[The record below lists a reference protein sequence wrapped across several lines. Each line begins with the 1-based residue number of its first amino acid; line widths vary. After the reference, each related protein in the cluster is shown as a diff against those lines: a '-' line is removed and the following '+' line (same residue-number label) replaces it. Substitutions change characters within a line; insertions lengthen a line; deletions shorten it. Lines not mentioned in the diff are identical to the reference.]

1 MSGGALAL
9 SLLLAGAA
17 RETPAPQPPSI
28 RWEKNFDAA
37 LRKAKSV
44 GKPVL
49 VDFWAEW
56 CAWCHRLDQSTYVD
70 PWVVRK
76 AQAFV
81 AVKIDTEGSRK
92 EQQIAEKYQ
101 VRTLPTIV
109 FLSPEGRQLLRV
121 PFQGPGQFPNTL
133 DAALQ
138 AAQRVTAWEDALARN
153 PDDPRA
159 LYALGAHLF
168 EQEYIEDA
176 RDLLRKAVERDAQ
189 EDAENRRRARML
201 LAIVEH
207 VSRNF
212 GEAERLVK
220 EALALPPNPEDQPM
234 LLFVLGRTYVSWGRQ
249 ADAVATLEVIVRE
262 YPSSPVAAKAR
273 EALFNLRQ
281 R

>member
-1 MSGGALAL
+1 MSSALAL
-9 SLLLAGAA
+9 SLLLAGG
-17 RETPAPQPPSI
+17 TPDVPALLSPPAI
-28 RWEKNFDAA
+28 KWEKNFEAA
-37 LRKAKSV
+37 LKKAKTS
-44 GKPVL
+44 GKPII

-81 AVKIDTEGSRK
+81 AVKVDTEGSRK
-92 EQQIAEKYQ
+92 EQAIAERYQ

-121 PFQGPGQFPNTL
+121 PFQGPGQFPRTL
-133 DAALQ
+133 EVALQ
-138 AAQRVTAWEDALARN
+138 VAQRVMSWEEALARN

-159 LYALGAHLF
+159 LFALGTHLF
-168 EQEYIEDA
+168 EQEYLDDA
-176 RDLLRKAVERDAQ
+176 RELLKKAVERDAGERA
-189 EDAENRRRARML
+189 EDRRRARML

-212 GEAERLVK
+212 VEAERLVK
-220 EALALPPNPEDQPM
+220 DALALPPSPEDQPQ

-249 ADAVATLEVIVRE
+249 AEAVATLEVIVRE
-262 YPSSPVAAKAR
+262 YPQSPVAAKAR
-273 EALFNLRQ
+273 ETLVHLRQ

>member
-1 MSGGALAL
+1 MSGTVALL
-9 SLLLAGAA
+9 VLLAGTA
-17 RETPAPQPPSI
+17 RETPASPAPAI
-28 RWEKNFDAA
+28 KWEKNFEAA
-37 LRKAKSV
+37 LRKAKSA
-44 GKPVL
+44 GKPVI

-81 AVKIDTEGSRK
+81 AVKVDTEGSRK
-92 EQQIAEKYQ
+92 EQAVAERYQ

-121 PFQGPGQFPNTL
+121 PFQGPGQFPHTL

-138 AAQRVTAWEDALARN
+138 VAQRVTSWEEALARN
-153 PDDPRA
+153 PDDARA
-159 LYALGAHLF
+159 LFALGNHLF
-168 EQEYIEDA
+168 EQEYVDEA

-189 EDAENRRRARML
+189 EDAESRRRARML

-212 GEAERLVK
+212 VAAERLVK
-220 EALALPPNPEDQPM
+220 EALALPASPDDQPM
-234 LLFVLGRTYVSWGRQ
+234 LLFVLGRTYDSWGKKD
-249 ADAVATLEVIVRE
+249 DAVATFEVIVRE
-262 YPSSPVAAKAR
+262 YPGSPVAAKAR
-273 EALFNLRQ
+273 ETLVNLRN

>member
-1 MSGGALAL
+1 MTGALAL
-9 SLLLAGAA
+9 ALFLAGAA
-17 RETPAPQPPSI
+17 REAPAAPPPSI
-28 RWEKNFDAA
+28 KWEKSFDLA
-37 LRKAKSV
+37 LRKAKAT
-44 GKPVL
+44 GKPVI

-56 CAWCHRLDQSTYVD
+56 CAWCHRLDASTYVD

-76 AQAFV
+76 AQGFV

-92 EQQIAEKYQ
+92 EQAIAERYQ

-121 PFQGPGQFPNTL
+121 PFQGPGQFPHTL
-133 DAALQ
+133 DVARDV
-138 AAQRVTAWEDALARN
+138 AQRVTSWEEALARN

-159 LYALGAHLF
+159 LFALGNHLF

-176 RDLLRKAVERDAQ
+176 RELLKRAVERDAQ
-189 EDAENRRRARML
+189 EDAESRRRARML

-212 GEAERLVK
+212 VEAERLVK

-262 YPSSPVAAKAR
+262 YPASPVAAKAR
-273 EALFNLRQ
+273 EALVNLRQ